1 MGDAIPK
8 VTRVI
13 VTVLRSDGRS
23 SVYDLKDPISA
34 EYGFDH
40 VMNEDISLSGPVIR
54 VSPSKIKFGL
64 EVVVDGK
71 APAYISTHPVEG
83 S

>member
-1 MGDAIPK
+1 MDAIPK

-13 VTVLRSDGRS
+13 VTVMRSDGRS
-23 SVYDLKDPISA
+23 SVYDLKDAVSA
-34 EYGFDH
+34 EYGFNH
-40 VMNEDISLSGPVIR
+40 VMDEDVSLGGPVVR
-54 VSPSKIKFGL
+54 VSPSKVKFSL